1 MVAKWFRQVREAN
14 QSRQVEAMMATAGR
28 NFTTGIDNIG
38 RHVRFQT
45 PAAGAAL
52 DLLASASSPE
62 AIGRSAEEVFLRE
75 QEFLDGLGEGDRRQG
90 AFMYYALCMETA
102 KESAFRLIADHRR
115 AHDLEPEPTIRFR
128 DRASAAWRNSSD
140 FDHDAWAVG
149 LDPHRAEVNSLVAWL
164 EEELSTP

>member
-1 MVAKWFRQVREAN
+1 
-14 QSRQVEAMMATAGR
+14 MMATAST

-38 RHVRFQT
+38 RHVRLQT

-62 AIGRSAEEVFLRE
+62 AIRRSAEEVYLRE

-90 AFMYYALCMETA
+90 AFMYHALVEETA
-102 KESAFRLIADHRR
+102 KESAFRLIGDHRS

-128 DRASAAWRNSSD
+128 DRALAAWLNNPAHFDSD
-140 FDHDAWAVG
+140 EWAVG